1 MAKNDIL
8 TGLPFQKLNPVRT
21 ALIVVDMQ
29 KYFTEPDHPFG
40 RMMEQFDPDGIKF
53 YLNRVEQLVIPN
65 IQKLQNQF
73 RSLGAC
79 IAYTEFGSMQ
89 KDGSDMAIWARR
101 HNEYGQ
107 AMVESSVYPPFNDPS
122 CRVDDRVSV
131 KDGELIFQKST
142 SGPANSTK
150 MDHTL
155 RVLGIRSVVVT
166 GVVTDVCVAQT
177 TRELG
182 DRDFN
187 ALVVEDACASMDAT
201 RHKAALD
208 TIGLTFGTVV
218 STEQVLAL
226 TLNQTG
232 K

>member
-1 MAKNDIL
+1 MADNEIL
-8 TGLPFQKLNPVRT
+8 AGLPFQKLNPERT
-21 ALIVVDMQ
+21 ALLVIDMQ
-29 KYFTEPDHPFG
+29 KYFTEPDHPFDK
-40 RMMEQFDPDGIKF
+40 MMKQFDPDGCKF

-65 IQKLQNQF
+65 IQRLQKRY

-79 IAYTEFGSMQ
+79 IVYTEFGSMQ
-89 KDGSDMAIWARR
+89 NDGSDMAIWARKINDLG
-101 HNEYGQ
+101 HD
-107 AMVESSVYPPFNDPS
+107 MVGSSVFPPFNDPS
-122 CRVDDRVSV
+122 CRVDTRVGANE
-131 KDGELIFQKST
+131 GELIFQKST

-155 RVLGIRSVVVT
+155 RVLGIQSVIVT
-166 GVVTDVCVAQT
+166 GVVTEICVAQT

-187 ALVVEDACASMDAT
+187 ALVVEDACASMDET
-201 RHKAALD
+201 RHKSALE

-218 STEQVLAL
+218 STDQAIAL
-226 TLNQTG
+226 VQ

>member
-1 MAKNDIL
+1 
-8 TGLPFQKLNPVRT
+8 
-21 ALIVVDMQ
+21 MQ

-40 RMMEQFDPDGIKF
+40 RMMVQFDPDGIKS

-65 IQKLQNQF
+65 IQRLQKQF

-89 KDGSDMAIWARR
+89 KDGTDMAIWARR
-101 HNEYGQ
+101 HNEFGQ
-107 AMVESSVYPPFNDPS
+107 AMVESAVYPPFSDPS
-122 CRVDDRVSV
+122 CRVDDRVGV
-131 KDGELIFQKST
+131 KDGELVFQKNT

-155 RVLGIRSVVVT
+155 RVLGISSVIVT

-187 ALVVEDACASMDAT
+187 ALVVEDACATMDDVM
-201 RHKAALD
+201 HKAALD
-208 TIGLTFGTVV
+208 TIGFTFGTVV
-218 STEQVLAL
+218 SSEQALAL
-226 TLNQTG
+226 MQNQTS